1 VSSIVVKTPLEGWKA
16 EWRVAEEPG
25 STADAFQL
33 VASFTM
39 SSTGETVPVPAGTG
53 RYWLL
58 WITELARGDSG
69 DATFPYLAQV
79 AEVQFFD

>member
-1 VSSIVVKTPLEGWKA
+1 
-16 EWRVAEEPG
+16 
-25 STADAFQL
+25 
-33 VASFTM
+33 M